1 MAGISKREENVK
13 GNCWNSGRRITGE
26 EGKIFNRGRKLWPL
40 DRGRR
45 KCCSFQCSLVP
56 MKVGELHCPALQ
68 FFTKQVQVQDTLA
81 LAQSLYTLFPYLS
94 LFKNVF
100 DDDDDV

>member
-1 MAGISKREENVK
+1 
-13 GNCWNSGRRITGE
+13 
-26 EGKIFNRGRKLWPL
+26 
-40 DRGRR
+40 
-45 KCCSFQCSLVP
+45 

-68 FFTKQVQVQDTLA
+68 FFTKQVQMQDTLA